1 MIITAWQHKIELD
14 VQDRL
19 TVKNMRK
26 IYPIIKEKEGN
37 EMEMVIGIV
46 NALAKDDSTEIIDA
60 MDMDEFTELSQEI
73 TKLLEKKK

>member
-1 MIITAWQHKIELD
+1 
-14 VQDRL
+14 
-19 TVKNMRK
+19 MRK

-37 EMEMVIGIV
+37 EMEMVVGIV
-46 NALAKDDSTEIIDA
+46 NALAKEDCTETIDA

>member
-1 MIITAWQHKIELD
+1 
-14 VQDRL
+14 
-19 TVKNMRK
+19 MRK

-37 EMEMVIGIV
+37 EMEMVVGIV
-46 NALAKDDSTEIIDA
+46 NALAKDDCTEIIDA